1 MKEKL
6 KKLFTSKAVWE
17 YIVGFIC
24 LFFVLTFT
32 YSKGFVDG
40 LLIDNEIRQ
49 EFIDSTT
56 DFNLSNND
64 IEIDKKDIIE
74 NNPPTSI
81 IPNEFYLG
89 TLALPWGSTSYTGGD
104 NAAFYYVCFNYTI
117 GASYDGLE
125 QNLVIDYVNVSY
137 SFEVYVH
144 TLGGSN
150 LFRSY
155 RYNEITSFDFN
166 YHIVSTDN
174 SDYYLPLLMLQFD
187 LSTGVPN
194 AYLGLLNTQKQLI
207 DETKTLYSDSAFF
220 QGLLYFI
227 NTSYETSRVDLSNSF
242 GQYDVD
248 YAFDFIEPLINLDS
262 NNNYISPY
270 YLQFSN
276 NTFNSLIV
284 ASFGNSGGS
293 GGGGADDGYTQADL
307 DEAYNNGISKGKEIR
322 DLEYQQTDTFFNKMW
337 AFIETATEKTL
348 AVFNINILPGIPLYF
363 LVVIPISIGLIGWLF
378 KLLQR

>member
-1 MKEKL
+1 MKTNKNYLFNSIAIIFLALSLIFQALTISKLSDRIEKL
-6 KKLFTSKAVWE
+6 EEVKSVEVNKQ
-17 YIVGFIC
+17 
-24 LFFVLTFT
+24 
-32 YSKGFVDG
+32 
-40 LLIDNEIRQ
+40 EIIQ
-49 EFIDSTT
+49 
-56 DFNLSNND
+56 ND
-64 IEIDKKDIIE
+64 
-74 NNPPTSI
+74 PPTSI

-125 QNLVIDYVNVSY
+125 QNLVIDYVNISY

-227 NTSYETSRVDLSNSF
+227 NTSYETARVDLSNSF

-284 ASFGNSGGS
+284 ASFGNSGES

-307 DEAYNNGISKGKEIR
+307 DQAYNSGFQAGEKSKN
-322 DLEYQQTDTFFNKMW
+322 TF
-337 AFIETATEKTL
+337 TL
-348 AVFNINILPGIPLYF
+348 AWLGDIFDVVGQILSVEIFYG
-363 LVVIPISIGLIGWLF
+363 F
-378 KLLQR
+378 KLWYFVGIIGIIGVIYGVMKLWR